1 MTAGEGRQDI
11 SEGRRKTLETA
22 AAAEKACLAGC
33 YPSSRDRERAEESL
47 AELAALAE
55 AAGARVL
62 ARILQERPN
71 PDPATFVGRGKVE
84 ELRALVETLALDLI
98 VFDDELSPG
107 QQRNLENR
115 TECKILDRTQLIL
128 DIFSRRART
137 REGKLQVE
145 LAQLTYLLP
154 RLVGKGTLLS
164 RLGAGIGT
172 RGPGETRLEMDRRRI
187 RSRLAL
193 LRREIDRVGLHR
205 RQQRSKRQGI
215 PVPVVALVGYT
226 NAGKSTLFN
235 ALTEAGALESRQ
247 LFSTL
252 DPLLRRVTLPNR
264 LEMVLSDTVGFVRKL
279 PHDIVAAFRATL
291 EEVRESD
298 LLLHVIDVSSARWKE
313 QASAVEEVLRELTA
327 QNKPAINVY
336 NKADL
341 LPAGTN
347 PAGLTGTNG
356 VLVSAR
362 TGFGLKELEGLIALE
377 LESFTMRLE
386 LKVPYDRAGLLSRL
400 HDQGRIKAK
409 SFENDGVLLEVEV
422 PRSAVRS
429 LREYVVNRRPAPP
442 VRS

>member
-362 TGFGLKELEGLIALE
+362 TGFGLRELEGLIALE

-386 LKVPYDRAGLLSRL
+386 LKVPYDCAGLLSRL

-429 LREYVVNRRPAPP
+429 LREYVISRRPAPP

>member
-362 TGFGLKELEGLIALE
+362 TGFGLRELEGLIALE

>member
-362 TGFGLKELEGLIALE
+362 TGFGLRELEGLIALE
-377 LESFTMRLE
+377 LESFTIRLE
-386 LKVPYDRAGLLSRL
+386 LKVPYDRAGFLSRL

-429 LREYVVNRRPAPP
+429 LREYVVSRRPAPP